1 MKPGREGGVR
11 KHFVYEVLN
20 TDFSWQRLNSIMFW
34 KLWEQFFYLIIFVNG
49 VARQSPWKKVW
60 WIYILVHVDDILSWV
75 ECCAEKTREHKQ
87 YVVWW
92 SSKRAWRVASVIY
105 TQEATKYIQILKL
118 VVWKCLR
125 KCYFFNILG
134 KLSYPSLS
142 VPDFQAVLQLICV
155 FFGHVH
161 LNISMIRFRFSGILG
176 QVLGWRNMPSEVYI
190 KHFMDLSW
198 PTWHPGKLTWNP
210 KMEVWKMVFRFHVD
224 FQGCSWLL
232 NQSLIFLNLKNQKTG
247 VLIDAYMYCKSRFK
261 CSGHEMSVKQFN
273 VNHLHYKK

>member
-75 ECCAEKTREHKQ
+75 ECCAEKTGEHKQ

-118 VVWKCLR
+118 VVWKCLQ
-125 KCYFFNILG
+125 KCDFFNILG
-134 KLSYPSLS
+134 KLSYPSLC
-142 VPDFQAVLQLICV
+142 VPDFHAVLQLICV

-176 QVLGWRNMPSEVYI
+176 QVLGWRKHAFRSL

-198 PTWHPGKLTWNP
+198 PTWHPGTLTWNS

-224 FQGCSWLL
+224 SQGCSWAVE
-232 NQSLIFLNLKNQKTG
+232 SKFDFPEFEKPKNRGTHRCIYDLQ
-247 VLIDAYMYCKSRFK
+247 IAFYMFGAWNEC
-261 CSGHEMSVKQFN
+261 
-273 VNHLHYKK
+273 